1 MLELIIII
9 IALILFTKK
18 NETSENK
25 SASTISSAKTK
36 DSDYEN
42 SSDYENRSDYEKS
55 ELYFHHRME
64 IVLKKKYPELISWR
78 MTRQGVSL
86 LNQAIEVVVTL
97 PEEKKERIWINQHE
111 LIGSFKILP
120 EEVSENDIAD
130 ESIPDDLREFFE
142 LNAGIINERIRIA
155 VEKKNNYA
163 YFSFS
168 NNESEDL
175 KKRIVTKLEQ
185 TIDGAMFS
193 LCDNQLEMNVQNL
206 LDD

>member
-64 IVLKKKYPELISWR
+64 MVLKKKYPELISWR

-97 PEEKKERIWINQHE
+97 PEEKKRES
-111 LIGSFKILP
+111 GST
-120 EEVSENDIAD
+120 SM
-130 ESIPDDLREFFE
+130 S
-142 LNAGIINERIRIA
+142 
-155 VEKKNNYA
+155 
-163 YFSFS
+163 
-168 NNESEDL
+168 
-175 KKRIVTKLEQ
+175 
-185 TIDGAMFS
+185 
-193 LCDNQLEMNVQNL
+193 
-206 LDD
+206 

>member
-64 IVLKKKYPELISWR
+64 MVLKK
-78 MTRQGVSL
+78 
-86 LNQAIEVVVTL
+86 
-97 PEEKKERIWINQHE
+97 
-111 LIGSFKILP
+111 
-120 EEVSENDIAD
+120 
-130 ESIPDDLREFFE
+130 
-142 LNAGIINERIRIA
+142 
-155 VEKKNNYA
+155 
-163 YFSFS
+163 
-168 NNESEDL
+168 
-175 KKRIVTKLEQ
+175 
-185 TIDGAMFS
+185 
-193 LCDNQLEMNVQNL
+193 
-206 LDD
+206 

>member
-9 IALILFTKK
+9 IIALILLTKK
-18 NETSENK
+18 NETSKNK
-25 SASTISSAKTK
+25 SVSTISSAKTK

-42 SSDYENRSDYEKS
+42 SFDYEKS

-64 IVLKKKYPELISWR
+64 MVLKKKYPELVSWR
-78 MTRQGVSL
+78 TTRQGVSL
-86 LNQAIEVVVTL
+86 INQAIEVVVTL
-97 PEEKKERIWINQHE
+97 PEGKKERIWINQHE

-130 ESIPDDLREFFE
+130 ETIPDDLREFFE
-142 LNAGIINERIRIA
+142 LNAGIINEKIEIA
-155 VEKKNNYA
+155 VEKKNNFA

-168 NNESEDL
+168 NSESEDL
-175 KKRIVTKLEQ
+175 KKKIVTKLEQ
-185 TIDGAMFS
+185 TIDGVMFS
-193 LCDNQLEMNVQNL
+193 LCGNQLEINVQNL